1 MRGAHYFMFTV
12 KTVGKKGGKTLRTVK
27 SIGSIIASGE
37 MGDNDPQ
44 QPSILM
50 HRNIDHDNVIGYTN
64 CYVNDSWEKK
74 LSELIS
80 TGWVVF
86 RIQTE
91 LCNGNHRTKAYL
103 AKMKSS

>member
-1 MRGAHYFMFTV
+1 MNTAG
-12 KTVGKKGGKTLRTVK
+12 

-37 MGDNDPQ
+37 MGDNGPQ

-50 HRNIDHDNVIGYTN
+50 HRDIDHENVVGYTS

-80 TGWVVF
+80 NGWVVF

-91 LCNGNHRTKAYL
+91 LSINGHKTKAYL
-103 AKMKSS
+103 SKMKSS